1 MAPRTGS
8 DDESSAYPD
17 DPADRDNLP
26 GELLGEEL
34 TDPGAYAVAPD
45 EAEAEELDDVT
56 GVISGETGVSD
67 PAQLA
72 AAEGAAVQARSS
84 RPVRRTAAAE
94 TAKKG
99 VATPRARSAQAVAER
114 PVGPIR
120 FAAES
125 AEELKKVVWPTWPQV
140 QQYFWAVLVFV
151 LVIIAFVGLLDLGL
165 GWALLKLFG

>member
-8 DDESSAYPD
+8 DDESLAYPD

-34 TDPGAYAVAPD
+34 TDPGAYEVAAD
-45 EAEAEELDDVT
+45 EAEAEELADETLAGSDD
-56 GVISGETGVSD
+56 EVSD
-67 PAQLA
+67 PEQLA
-72 AAEGAAVQARSS
+72 AAESAAVQARSS
-84 RPVRRTAAAE
+84 RPVRRAAAAE

-120 FAAES
+120 FAQES

-151 LVIIAFVGLLDLGL
+151 LVIITFVGLLDLGL